1 MKNFKAP
8 HIQSQPIHLEF
19 SLKGLSK
26 HSICCNQLMSS
37 FLPRHL
43 SP

>member
-19 SLKGLSK
+19 SLKGLSIAFAAT
-26 HSICCNQLMSS
+26 S
-37 FLPRHL
+37 
-43 SP
+43 